1 MPNPFNEQIAVII
14 NSAIDE
20 ELNIKVYDLTG
31 KLIEEI
37 RTVKIKK

>member
-1 MPNPFNEQIAVII
+1 MPNPFNEQIAVTI

-20 ELNIKVYDLTG
+20 ECNIKVYDLTG

-37 RTVKIKK
+37 RTIKIKK